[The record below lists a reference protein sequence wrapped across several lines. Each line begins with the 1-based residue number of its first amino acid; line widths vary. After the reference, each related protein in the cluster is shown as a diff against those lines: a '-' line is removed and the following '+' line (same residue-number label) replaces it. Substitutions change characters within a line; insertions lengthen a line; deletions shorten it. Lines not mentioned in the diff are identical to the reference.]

1 MWQATVAGQ
10 TRRITLDK
18 AELSTAALDAVLG
31 FMYTERLDINTEDV
45 EAVLQVGFFLTHISN
60 FFNF

>member
-1 MWQATVAGQ
+1 MAGQ

-18 AELSTAALDAVLG
+18 AELSPAALDAVLG

-45 EAVLQVGFFLTHISN
+45 DAVLQVAHPCQKLHLMPGPRP
-60 FFNF
+60 